1 MSLDLIRAREIFEQ
15 STDFT
20 VGIEEEFQ
28 ILDPQTLELAPRFE
42 ELQAAAKDDDE
53 LGVSVAGE
61 LISSEIEIRSG
72 RGENFPHAVALQE
85 SYRGK
90 LFAVAER
97 EGILLGAIGAH
108 PFSRWQDQRIIDT
121 EHYRLVEE
129 GLKYVAWRNNTF
141 SLHVHVGVRG
151 ADRAIGVCDRVRE
164 LLPELLAI
172 SASSPFVDGR
182 DSGLATARTQLF
194 TRMFPRCGIPEPF
207 GDWIGYADFIEF
219 LKNVNSV
226 VESTQL
232 WWSVRPHHSYGTVE
246 VRICDAQPTAERS
259 TALAGLITACVAQ
272 AARDHDD
279 GVPFVPRPGRELE
292 ENFWRAIR
300 FGLDGKLIDLGT
312 RSEYPAAAAAERL
325 LEWSAP
331 VRAELGIEPQ
341 LAERNATQAMREQ
354 LASGQGL
361 KDVFAQSVEETRSSY
376 GRTGASDLP
385 HFDRTSG

>member
-1 MSLDLIRAREIFEQ
+1 MSLDLVKAREIFEE

-28 ILDPQTLELAPRFE
+28 ILDPETLELTQRFE
-42 ELQAAAKDDDE
+42 ELQAAAAENPE
-53 LGVSVAGE
+53 LGGSVAGE

-85 SYRGK
+85 SFRGK

-97 EGILLGAIGAH
+97 QGVKLGATGAH
-108 PFSRWQDQRIIDT
+108 PFSRWQDQKIIDT

-151 ADRAIGVCDRVRE
+151 ADRAIAVCDRVRE

-207 GDWIGYADFIEF
+207 GDWNAYADFIEF
-219 LKNVNSV
+219 LKRVNSV

-246 VRICDAQPTAERS
+246 VRICDAQPTAEAS
-259 TALAGLITACVAQ
+259 SALAGLIVACVTQ
-272 AARDHDD
+272 AARDHDQ
-279 GVPFVPRPGRELE
+279 GVPFTPLAGREIE

-300 FGLDGKLIDLGT
+300 FGLDGKLIDFKT
-312 RSEYPAAAAAERL
+312 RSEYPAAEVADRL
-325 LEWSAP
+325 LAWTAP
-331 VRAELGIEPQ
+331 ARAELAIEPNIP
-341 LAERNATQAMREQ
+341 ERNSAQVLRDRHQAGEELR
-354 LASGQGL
+354 S
-361 KDVFAQSVEETRSSY
+361 VFADVVEQTRASY
-376 GRTGASDLP
+376 GRSSAP
-385 HFDRTSG
+385 AA

>member
-1 MSLDLIRAREIFEQ
+1 MSLDMVKARELFEQ

-28 ILDPQTLELAPRFE
+28 ILDSESLELTQRFE
-42 ELQAAAKDDDE
+42 ELRDAAVASGTE
-53 LGVSVAGE
+53 LGTSVAGE

-85 SYRGK
+85 SFRSG
-90 LFAVAER
+90 LFELADEHGLR
-97 EGILLGAIGAH
+97 LGALGAH
-108 PFSRWQDQRIIDT
+108 PFSRWQDQQIIDT

-151 ADRAIGVCDRVRE
+151 ADRAIAVCDRIRE
-164 LLPELLAI
+164 VLPELLAI
-172 SASSPFVDGR
+172 SASSPFVDGI

-207 GDWIGYADFIEF
+207 VDWSEYSSFVEF
-219 LKNVNSV
+219 LKDVGSV

-246 VRICDAQPTAERS
+246 VRICDAQPTAEAS
-259 TALAGLITACVAQ
+259 TALAGLIVACVAQ
-272 AARDHDD
+272 AARDFDE
-279 GVPFVPRPGRELE
+279 GRPFAPRSGRELE

-300 FGLDGKLIDLGT
+300 FGQDGKLIDFET

-325 LEWSAP
+325 LKWTEPA
-331 VRAELGIEPQ
+331 RAELGIEPQ
-341 LAERNATQAMREQ
+341 IAERNTAQELRYHLQSGVDLREI
-354 LASGQGL
+354 
-361 KDVFAQSVEETRSSY
+361 FAQAVAETRASY
-376 GRTGASDLP
+376 GRSGA
-385 HFDRTSG
+385 RTA